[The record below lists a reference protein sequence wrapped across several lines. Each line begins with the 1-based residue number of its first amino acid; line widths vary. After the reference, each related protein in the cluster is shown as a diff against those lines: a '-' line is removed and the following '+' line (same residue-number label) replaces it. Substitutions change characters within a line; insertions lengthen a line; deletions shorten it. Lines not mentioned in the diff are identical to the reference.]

1 MLEGKYTVLP
11 WDDLKRE
18 LGKVEK
24 PARYSGGE
32 INAFRKKAPPADVH
46 FALAFPDVYEVGMS
60 HLGSHILY
68 SVLNS
73 REDVLCERTYA
84 PWPDM
89 EDLLRVKGWPL
100 FTLESRLPLKAFD
113 IVGFSLQYELTYTN
127 VLAMLDL
134 GQVPLRSCDR
144 EENHPLVIAGGPCAL
159 SGEPLAE
166 FIDAFVLG
174 DGEEVVLEVVDAY
187 KSWRRSGAVRDRL
200 LLSLSSVAGVYVPS
214 LYQPKYRDGGMGPL
228 EETVPVM
235 GRGQAF
241 APVIK
246 RRVLKDLDRAPYV
259 EKPLIPLIPP
269 IHDRAVVEV
278 FRGCT
283 QGCRFCQAGMI
294 YRPVRE
300 RRPEEV
306 CSMARDLLGHSGYDE
321 VSLVSLSSADYSHI
335 GELLTSLLS
344 DNPCGARV
352 SLPSLRVDSFSV
364 GLAQMLGSST
374 KSGLTLAPEAGSQ
387 RLRDVINKK
396 VTQEDLLDAA
406 SAAFKAGYS
415 HIKLYFM
422 IGLPGETDEDVKA
435 IGHLASL
442 VRETGRDLGKKPTV
456 VVSVSGFVPKA
467 HTPFQWEAC
476 LSQEELERRQ
486 RLLKRTLRGPGL
498 VFRYHDAG
506 LTWLE
511 AVFARGDRRLG
522 QALEIAFRSGRRF
535 DAWPERFDRA
545 VWEGIFRQAGIDPDS
560 YASRERARDE
570 LFPWD
575 HLQSGVDK
583 AFLWKERQK
592 ARRGERTED
601 CRWHPCEGCGVCS
614 GLKVQT
620 SIAPKA
626 IAEPISPEAGGH
638 MPAPT
643 PSTHLRRSSL
653 EQGLPEAGAVKI
665 RVVYEKG
672 DPVRFLS
679 HLDVARVIHMSLKRA
694 LWPVQMSRGFS
705 PKPRVSFY
713 SPLPVGTAGK
723 EEYFDV
729 LLSECPPLSDLV
741 RSLSRA
747 VPEGFSV
754 SGAFEVPVRTPSLDQ
769 RIRGSVYSIELRD
782 VDKRQVAAALHAF
795 TEDDTVSFDVDRRS
809 GTRTLDLRKFVRDI
823 GEPQSASGKPGF
835 VTMDMII
842 QHYDGRTVRPEWVL
856 AALTRYGLSMDP
868 KEAIIDRRKIL
879 FD

>member
-1 MLEGKYTVLP
+1 MLEGKHTVLA

-32 INAFRKKAPPADVH
+32 INAFRKKAPPVDVH

-73 REDVLCERTYA
+73 REDVSCERTYA

-89 EDLLRVKGWPL
+89 EGLLRAKGWSL
-100 FTLESRLPLKAFD
+100 FTLESRLPLNAFD
-113 IVGFSLQYELTYTN
+113 IIGFSLQYELTYTN

-134 GQVPLRSCDR
+134 GRVPLKSCDR
-144 EENHPLVIAGGPCAL
+144 KENHPLVIAGGPCAL

-187 KSWRRSGAVRDRL
+187 KSWRRSGAGRDRL
-200 LLSLSSVAGVYVPS
+200 LLNLSSVRGVYVPS
-214 LYQPKYRDGGMGPL
+214 LYEPKYEQGGVGPL
-228 EETVPVM
+228 KETAPVISD
-235 GRGQAF
+235 GQAP

-246 RRVLKDLDRAPYV
+246 RRVVKDLDRASYV
-259 EKPLIPLIPP
+259 ENPLIPLIPP
-269 IHDRAVVEV
+269 IHDRAVVEI

-300 RRPEEV
+300 RPPGEI
-306 CSMARDLLGHSGYDE
+306 CSMARDLLGRSGYGE
-321 VSLVSLSSADYSHI
+321 VSLVSLSSADYSRI
-335 GELLTSLLS
+335 EELLASLLK

-387 RLRDVINKK
+387 RLRDIINKK
-396 VTQEDLLDAA
+396 VTQKDVLDAA
-406 SAAFKAGYS
+406 SAAFEAGYS

-422 IGLPGETDEDVKA
+422 IGLPGETDEDVEA

-442 VRETGRDLGKKPTV
+442 VRKTGRDLGKKPTV

-486 RLLKRTLRGPGL
+486 QILKRTLRGPGL

-522 QALEIAFRSGRRF
+522 QGLEIAFRSGRRF
-535 DAWPERFDRA
+535 DAWPEHFDRA
-545 VWEGIFRQAGIDPDS
+545 VWEGIFRQAGIDPGF
-560 YASRERARDE
+560 YALRERDSDE
-570 LFPWD
+570 VFPWD
-575 HLQSGVDK
+575 HLQSGLNK
-583 AFLWKERQK
+583 AFLWQERQK

-601 CRWHPCEGCGVCS
+601 CRRHPCEGCGVCA
-614 GLKVQT
+614 GLEVQP
-620 SIAPKA
+620 SIV
-626 IAEPISPEAGGH
+626 PEAV
-638 MPAPT
+638 ADVVSL
-643 PSTHLRRSSL
+643 STCIGSGSL
-653 EQGLPEAGAVKI
+653 QQDIPEAESSKI
-665 RVVYEKG
+665 RVIYRKG
-672 DPVRFLS
+672 DTVRFLS
-679 HLDVARVIHMSLKRA
+679 HLDVARVIHMSLKRSS
-694 LWPVQMSRGFS
+694 WPVQMSRGFS

-713 SPLPVGTAGK
+713 SPLPVGTAGQ
-723 EEYFDV
+723 EEYFDA
-729 LLSECPPLSDLV
+729 LLSGRPLLPDLV
-741 RSLSRA
+741 RSLTKA
-747 VPEGFSV
+747 MPEGFSV
-754 SGAFEVPVRTPSLDQ
+754 SGAYEVPVKAPSLDQ
-769 RIRGSVYSIELRD
+769 TIRGSVYSIELRD
-782 VDKRQVAAALHAF
+782 VDKTQVAEAVRAF
-795 TEDDTVSFDVDRRS
+795 TEDDSVLFDVDRQS
-809 GTRTLDLRKFVRDI
+809 GTRTLDLRKFVRGI
-823 GEPQSASGKPGF
+823 GEPQSVSGKSDF
-835 VTMDMII
+835 VTIDMVI

-856 AALTRYGLSMDP
+856 AALTRYGLSLDP